1 MFTFSNIMSKNKK
14 LAPKGKYHFGRM
26 EPVNMIIEFDGK
38 TFKIANLRGFIE
50 TNDYK
55 IDYKIDICRLA
66 TGVWCANAHF
76 ETEPPAGLAGPE
88 IVRCDWG
95 WRDL

>member
-38 TFKIANLRGFIE
+38 TFKIANPRGFVE
-50 TNDYK
+50 TNDYR
-55 IDYKIDICRLA
+55 IDIRRLA
-66 TGVWCANAHF
+66 AGGWYANAHF

>member
-38 TFKIANLRGFIE
+38 TFKIANPRGFIE
-50 TNDYK
+50 TNDYR
-55 IDYKIDICRLA
+55 IDIRRLA
-66 TGVWCANAHF
+66 AGGWYANAHF